1 MIRCTFDNH
10 IQEIIG
16 SLMIGAT
23 LIMLR
28 RRGTVE
34 FDYLAAVMRN
44 KHISYMHSVPS
55 LFRNLFI
62 FLKSTNKLCSVRHL
76 RSICTIGK

>member
-1 MIRCTFDNH
+1 MARCTFDNH

-16 SLMIGAT
+16 AFMIGAT

-28 RRGTVE
+28 PGGTVE

-44 KHISYMHSVPS
+44 KQISYMHSVPS
-55 LFRNLFI
+55 LLRNFFT
-62 FLKSTNKLCSVRHL
+62 FLKATNNLCSVRYL